1 MEDEVKDDKIHK
13 YKMVIWKGMIIPT
26 RKVIKFLCW
35 NNLEEV
41 RKWLLECLDGN
52 AIAIKDI
59 NDKLHCLDRTNIR
72 SITVKEME
80 IKV

>member
-1 MEDEVKDDKIHK
+1 MENEVKDGKIYK

-26 RKVIKFLCW
+26 RKVIKFLSW
-35 NNLEEV
+35 NNLQEV
-41 RKWLLECLDGN
+41 QKWLLESLDGN

-59 NDKLHCLDRTNIR
+59 DDKLYCLDRTNIR

-80 IKV
+80 VKI